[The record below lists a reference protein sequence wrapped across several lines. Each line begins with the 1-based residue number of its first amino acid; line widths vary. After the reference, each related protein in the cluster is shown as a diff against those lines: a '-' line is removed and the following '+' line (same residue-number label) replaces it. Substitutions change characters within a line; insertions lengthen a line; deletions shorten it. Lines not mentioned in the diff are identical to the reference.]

1 MARDGRVQGFE
12 SESRKPSTSV
22 IDRYPDLTDRIF
34 ESILHVY
41 NPILLD
47 IDKHTCT
54 NLPMNIFHIN
64 QTRRRMARNN
74 TRSIETNTFI
84 VRETSTAS
92 PTDFGQFC
100 TMQESRYLPALEPL
114 FERIAAL
121 ELNFNLPGPTTLT
134 DVRKNVKDLLSQ
146 MTALKNTRIDIILHH
161 SSADEAHE
169 EKRSTTLSLLLQ
181 SVCLFLARIFS
192 KYPKMMERS
201 IPDL

>member
-12 SESRKPSTSV
+12 AESRKPSTSV

-41 NPILLD
+41 NPIFLD

-84 VRETSTAS
+84 VWPTSTAS
-92 PTDFGQFC
+92 LTDFGQFC

-114 FERIAAL
+114 SERIAAL
-121 ELNFNLPGPTTLT
+121 ELTFNAGTDYAHRRPHQRQGPFIANYRTQKHAN
-134 DVRKNVKDLLSQ
+134 R
-146 MTALKNTRIDIILHH
+146 HH
-161 SSADEAHE
+161 SAPQLGGRGSRRETQHHA
-169 EKRSTTLSLLLQ
+169 KPSSTIRMSLPSTHFLQ
-181 SVCLFLARIFS
+181 VPQDDG
-192 KYPKMMERS
+192 KKHT
-201 IPDL
+201 